1 MKPLEMWAWLS
12 TQTESEVSNRCG
24 VPVQTVLGGWPRT
37 ANRSSVDDVYL
48 RETRF
53 IVKGKEI
60 GAKQWPKIAFLLGTR
75 LA

>member
-1 MKPLEMWAWLS
+1 MWAWAS

-37 ANRSSVDDVYL
+37 ADRSSVDDVFL

-53 IVKGKEI
+53 IIRKFLKGKEI

>member
-1 MKPLEMWAWLS
+1 MKPLETWAWAS

-24 VPVQTVLGGWPRT
+24 VPVQTVLGGWPRKADRT
-37 ANRSSVDDVYL
+37 SVDDVFL
-48 RETRF
+48 RETQFLKRQ
-53 IVKGKEI
+53 EI